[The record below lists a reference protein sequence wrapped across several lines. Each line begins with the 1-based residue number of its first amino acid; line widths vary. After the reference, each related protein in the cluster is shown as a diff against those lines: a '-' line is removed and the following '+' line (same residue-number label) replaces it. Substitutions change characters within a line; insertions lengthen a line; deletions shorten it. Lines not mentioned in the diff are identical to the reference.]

1 LTGIVKTCLHDKQ
14 YGFIHGSDGKDYY
27 FRYSNLTNKED
38 ILRICENI
46 PVSFNQKATPKG
58 YTAVDISV
66 DKNIKISYII
76 PDSIYASK
84 DPAIKGWDTIEL
96 SNWIVYGSSR
106 NSPDSAKNE
115 MIDNAKRIG
124 ANSIVS
130 VEYFKTT
137 GSEPGTGKGT
147 HHYTI
152 HNFRGRAVNIG
163 KKSPNG
169 KYSQEE
175 LITIDKTAGP
185 LKAKLAAQTKLLQ
198 TNAKNNIILYLMIIL
213 GLIALAANFN
223 SLMSLS
229 LIGIAILAIMIFF
242 NFSDLNK
249 SHDSWLQPI
258 ISNKR
263 SGIDHKCANCGKV
276 NEQNS
281 NFCIYCG
288 SKIESKNSNNTN
300 QETLAD
306 CAVTLI
312 AYVAKADGVISHNE
326 ANIIS
331 KLLSHIS
338 DNDATSRSRLKEVYN
353 HAKNNNNKD
362 HRHIAQKMHTIIQKE
377 LSAIDQKLFPK
388 TFAKWLMQLVYA
400 DNVKNLIQASLA
412 EQIAYHLG
420 VSKDYIIG
428 LYTEFDN
435 MKKEEKSK
443 AHQSGNTK
451 LNECYLILKCSQNSS
466 NEEIKKSY
474 RELVKQYHPDTIQG
488 KGLSEDF
495 ILFAN
500 QKFKE
505 INNAYETIKKHRGMR

>member
-1 LTGIVKTCLHDKQ
+1 
-14 YGFIHGSDGKDYY
+14 HGSDGKDYY
-27 FRYSNLTNKED
+27 FRYSNLINKED

-46 PVSFNQKATPKG
+46 PVSFNQKAMPKG
-58 YTAVDISV
+58 YTAIDVSIDE
-66 DKNIKISYII
+66 NIMIGYII
-76 PDSIYASK
+76 PDSIYVSK
-84 DPAIKGWDTIEL
+84 DPVIKGWETIEL
-96 SNWIVYGSSR
+96 SNWVVYGTSR
-106 NSPDSAKNE
+106 DSPDAAKNDMMSSAK
-115 MIDNAKRIG
+115 AIG
-124 ANSIVS
+124 ANAIIN

-137 GSEPGTGKGT
+137 GSESGTGNGT
-147 HHYTI
+147 HYYTI

-169 KYSQEE
+169 KYSQDE
-175 LITIDKTAGP
+175 LIKIDKTAGP
-185 LKAKLAAQTKLLQ
+185 LKAKLQAQTKLQQ
-198 TNAKNNIILYLMIIL
+198 TNAKNNIILHIMIML
-213 GLIALAANFN
+213 GLIALTANFN
-223 SLMSLS
+223 VFMPFLVV
-229 LIGIAILAIMIFF
+229 GIAILAIMIFY

-249 SHDSWLQPI
+249 SYDSWLQPVNNTKYSDI
-258 ISNKR
+258 
-263 SGIDHKCANCGKV
+263 GHKCTNCGKR

-288 SKIESKNSNNTN
+288 SKVESKRSNYAN

-312 AYVAKADGVISHNE
+312 AYVAKADGRISPNE

-338 DNDATSRSRLKEVYN
+338 DNDVTLRSSLKEIYN
-353 HAKNNNNKD
+353 HAKNNHNKD
-362 HRHIAQKMHTIIQKE
+362 HQHVAQKMHMIIQKE
-377 LSAIDQKLFPK
+377 LSAIDQKHFPK
-388 TFAKWLMQLVYA
+388 TFVRWLVQLVYA
-400 DNVKNLIQASLA
+400 DNVKNLIQASVA
-412 EQIAYHLG
+412 EQIGHHLG

-428 LYTEFDN
+428 LYAEFDN
-435 MKKEEKSK
+435 MRKEEKSK
-443 AHQSGNTK
+443 AYQSSNTK
-451 LNECYLILKCSQNSS
+451 LNECYLILKCSPNSS

-505 INNAYETIKKHRGMR
+505 INNAYEAIKKHRGMR